1 MSCLPFARSGFRAST
16 CAAALRALSLSFSL
30 NLLLLVL
37 PASGFCCLATAGL
50 LLRRCVFPFFS
61 SCWAQPPCLLQQ
73 VGKSCTTF
81 IVNKRQR
88 NIIAQVWLYYSM
100 IGNRAHGFSL
110 AKFYIWSYWSS
121 CCEWIERIEYIHAF
135 PRMHSNFQLGF
146 SGLWVVWC
154 WMQLIGLRPIY
165 VEVCRIVHAGSPWQ
179 QELFKLLV
187 GPSLCRFK
195 KITGTNY

>member
-1 MSCLPFARSGFRAST
+1 MLSELFLSLFLST
-16 CAAALRALSLSFSL
+16 CCC
-30 NLLLLVL
+30 
-37 PASGFCCLATAGL
+37 CCLHQVFL
-50 LLRRCVFPFFS
+50 VWLRRRCCCGVACFPFFS
-61 SCWAQPPCLLQQ
+61 SCSAKPPCLLQQ

-121 CCEWIERIEYIHAF
+121 CSEWIGRIEYIHAF